1 MSFKINF
8 ADSWLLQRALS
19 NRHQVS
25 SLRDKDVDSLPRD
38 SDGDLIV
45 SLEGRDCVWHGYI
58 RRPWVRHDR
67 LYSWKMKM
75 KRSKKTEDQPSLSY
89 STSRSMNRSSIPEFY
104 QAKAL
109 RRVDMTPR
117 EEGEKIMML
126 DTNSDT
132 RGIIIVFFFFFSC
145 IHIEL
150 FSASVE

>member
-1 MSFKINF
+1 M
-8 ADSWLLQRALS
+8 D
-19 NRHQVS
+19 
-25 SLRDKDVDSLPRD
+25 SLRRD

-45 SLEGRDCVWHGYI
+45 SLKEKRVCGMATF
-58 RRPWVRHDR
+58 PWVKHDR

-75 KRSKKTEDQPSLSY
+75 KRSKKTEDQLSY
-89 STSRSMNRSSIPEFY
+89 LTGCSMNRSSIPKFY

-132 RGIIIVFFFFFSC
+132 RGIIIVFFFFFVSS
-145 IHIEL
+145 IQYPYTP
-150 FSASVE
+150 